1 MGLSRLADRGPELP
15 AWERAHRQKVTWGS
29 ALLGALLF
37 AGTLTYIGKR
47 GFGRRRA
54 ELPRFPAAWGPAPD
68 MPPDDASVVEVLPGG
83 YGLGGAALA
92 AWIAERMADDAAAHR
107 RLWPPAWG
115 EPPQAQTRDLRPLGF
130 GYGMGSGTVA
140 RWIAQNAEFYGGV
153 KAADFAR
160 SHRANALDFGLRRP
174 RRKVPLTV

>member
-68 MPPDDASVVEVLPGG
+68 LPPDDASVVEVLPGG
-83 YGLGGAALA
+83 YGLGGAALPST
-92 AWIAERMADDAAAHR
+92 HH
-107 RLWPPAWG
+107 G
-115 EPPQAQTRDLRPLGF
+115 E
-130 GYGMGSGTVA
+130 SEV
-140 RWIAQNAEFYGGV
+140 
-153 KAADFAR
+153 
-160 SHRANALDFGLRRP
+160 
-174 RRKVPLTV
+174 